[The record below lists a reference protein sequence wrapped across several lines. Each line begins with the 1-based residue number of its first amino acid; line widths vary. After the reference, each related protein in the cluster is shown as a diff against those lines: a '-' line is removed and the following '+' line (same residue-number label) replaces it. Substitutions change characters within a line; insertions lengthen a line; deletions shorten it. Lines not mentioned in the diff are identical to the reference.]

1 MLFFKVEAKINNEK
15 WSETFKDRDLFSDVT
30 HDFATKVLEYNSKSD
45 FDNCIFL
52 QGLNKTYLTAG
63 VIMRE
68 SDNLDIRLPEFFE
81 YIGLNVT
88 DIDYKET
95 MLEKI
100 TSMVRNADRNH
111 LIEDDYELLEQFGL
125 DDFGRFGS
133 GIRFNE
139 KLIKPSKNKNGIY
152 ARANKRFAP
161 KEFMEELDRVF
172 ADCKPRKDMAHPVH
186 YVFEMDEK
194 ETSRPLIGILGAALY
209 QNERILSQRI
219 CFKDLGGRKDS
230 PDEYKALFE
239 SSVSGTLVLEF
250 PEDIIEE
257 GDHASPQRN
266 YIEFI
271 CKLIK
276 EYRTKVLI
284 ILVFPKEC
292 EKTKNVFFECL
303 ANMTF
308 VEIPEE
314 LMDED
319 RAKEFLSDLAKRN
332 NIRSDKKLMNKIEPD
347 ENYYAKE
354 LFSIFD
360 EWFSNK
366 LKNTVYPQYK
376 ELSVIDEKSI
386 KEKSNGFAYDE
397 LSEMIGLD
405 SAKKVID
412 KALDYYKAQSLFK
425 DKGIEGGRPA
435 MHMVFTGNPGTA
447 KTSVA
452 RLFARIL
459 RDNKI
464 VSSGHLEELGRGDLV
479 AKYVGWTADTV
490 KKAFAR
496 AKGGVLF
503 IDEAYSLVD
512 DRDGSF
518 GDEAINTIVQEME
531 NRRDQVVVIFAGYP
545 KKMEKFLDKNPGLRS
560 RIAFHVNFE
569 DYTEDE
575 LCDIAKLMAKKQ
587 DLRLTD
593 GAVSKMHDLF
603 AKAREDEEFGNGR
616 FVRNVLEDARMAQ
629 ASRLVKMNFDEV
641 KKKDV
646 HTITADDIEMPVVIE
661 KNQERV
667 NIGFT
672 S

>member
-1 MLFFKVEAKINNEK
+1 
-15 WSETFKDRDLFSDVT
+15 
-30 HDFATKVLEYNSKSD
+30 
-45 FDNCIFL
+45 
-52 QGLNKTYLTAG
+52 
-63 VIMRE
+63 
-68 SDNLDIRLPEFFE
+68 
-81 YIGLNVT
+81 
-88 DIDYKET
+88 
-95 MLEKI
+95 
-100 TSMVRNADRNH
+100 
-111 LIEDDYELLEQFGL
+111 
-125 DDFGRFGS
+125 
-133 GIRFNE
+133 
-139 KLIKPSKNKNGIY
+139 
-152 ARANKRFAP
+152 
-161 KEFMEELDRVF
+161 
-172 ADCKPRKDMAHPVH
+172 
-186 YVFEMDEK
+186 
-194 ETSRPLIGILGAALY
+194 
-209 QNERILSQRI
+209 
-219 CFKDLGGRKDS
+219 
-230 PDEYKALFE
+230 
-239 SSVSGTLVLEF
+239 
-250 PEDIIEE
+250 
-257 GDHASPQRN
+257 
-266 YIEFI
+266 
-271 CKLIK
+271 
-276 EYRTKVLI
+276 
-284 ILVFPKEC
+284 
-292 EKTKNVFFECL
+292 
-303 ANMTF
+303 MTF
-308 VEIPEE
+308 VEIPDE
-314 LMDED
+314 LMNEE
-319 RAKEFLSDLAKRN
+319 RAKQFLNDLAKEN
-332 NIRSDKKLMNKIEPD
+332 NIRSDKKLFSKIEPD
-347 ENYYAKE
+347 ENYYAKD
-354 LFSIFD
+354 LFLIFD

-405 SAKKVID
+405 SAKRVID
-412 KALDYYKAQSLFK
+412 KALDYYKAQSLFA
-425 DKGIEGGRPA
+425 DKGIDNGRPA

-479 AKYVGWTADTV
+479 AKFVGWTADTV

-560 RIAFHVNFE
+560 RIAFHVQFD

-593 GAVSKMHDLF
+593 GAISKMHEVF
-603 AKAREDEEFGNGR
+603 ATAREDEEFGNGR
-616 FVRNVLEDARMAQ
+616 FVRNVLEDAKMAQ
-629 ASRLVKMNFDEV
+629 ASRLVGMNFDDV

-646 HTITADDIEMPVVIE
+646 HTIIADDIEMPTVIE

>member
-1 MLFFKVEAKINNEK
+1 MLFFKVEAKIKNEK
-15 WSETFKDRDLFSDVT
+15 WSETFNDRELFRDAT
-30 HDFATKVLEYNSKSD
+30 HNLATKVAEFDSKSD
-45 FDNCIFL
+45 LHNCIFL
-52 QGLNKTYLTAG
+52 QGLNKTYLSAG
-63 VIMRE
+63 VIMSE
-68 SDNLDIRLPEFFE
+68 SDSLDIRLPEFFE
-81 YIGLNVT
+81 YIGMNVI
-88 DIDYKET
+88 DIDCRET
-95 MLEKI
+95 TLNKI
-100 TSMVRNADRNH
+100 TTMVRNADRNS
-111 LIEDDYELLEQFGL
+111 LIDDDYELLEQYGL
-125 DDFGRFGS
+125 DEFGRFGS
-133 GIRFNE
+133 GIRFSE
-139 KLIKPSKNKNGIY
+139 KLIKPSKNTKGIY
-152 ARANKRFAP
+152 DRANKRYAP
-161 KEFMEELDRVF
+161 KEFMEELDRIF

-194 ETSRPLIGILGAALY
+194 ESANPLIGILGAALY

-219 CFKDLGGRKDS
+219 CFKDLSGRKDS

-250 PEDIIEE
+250 PEEIIEE

-266 YIEFI
+266 FIDFI

-276 EYRTKVLI
+276 EYRNKVLI
-284 ILVFPKEC
+284 ILVFPKDC
-292 EKTKNVFFECL
+292 ERIKNVFFECL
-303 ANMTF
+303 TNMTF
-308 VEIPEE
+308 VEIPDE
-314 LMDED
+314 LMNEE
-319 RAKEFLSDLAKRN
+319 RAKQFLNDLAKEN
-332 NIRSDKKLMNKIEPD
+332 NIRSDKKLFSKIEPD
-347 ENYYAKE
+347 ENYYAKD
-354 LFSIFD
+354 LFLIFD

-366 LKNTVYPQYK
+366 LKNTVYPQYR

-405 SAKKVID
+405 SAKRVID
-412 KALDYYKAQSLFK
+412 KALDYYKAQSLFA
-425 DKGIEGGRPA
+425 DKGIDNGRPA

-479 AKYVGWTADTV
+479 AKFVGWTADTV

-560 RIAFHVNFE
+560 RIAFHVQFD

-593 GAVSKMHDLF
+593 GAISKMHEVF
-603 AKAREDEEFGNGR
+603 ATAREDEEFGNGR
-616 FVRNVLEDARMAQ
+616 FVRNVLEDAKMAQ
-629 ASRLVKMNFDEV
+629 ASRLVGMNFDDV

-646 HTITADDIEMPVVIE
+646 HTIIADDIEMPTVIE